1 MNGAAVTSTAGSGG
15 NSDAATASDRRN
27 VWRVTELQF
36 RGPLRVR
43 RAGEREA
50 LLLTFLCA
58 LDMYTTLWWV
68 MTGSAV
74 ESNALLAWTF
84 NHHPLYFVAL
94 KSAACLP
101 ALLLAPR
108 LARNHPRF
116 TVWLLRGILVAYI
129 GYYLMNVK

>member
-1 MNGAAVTSTAGSGG
+1 MDRAA
-15 NSDAATASDRRN
+15 AATIGTSDGEVIGGASERRGG
-27 VWRVTELQF
+27 WRIRDVRF
-36 RGPLRVR
+36 AGPLRVR

-68 MTGSAV
+68 VTGSAI

-101 ALLLAPR
+101 ALLLAQR
-108 LARNHPRF
+108 LARNHPVF
-116 TVWLLRGILVAYI
+116 TVWLLRFILVAYV
-129 GYYLMNVK
+129 GYYLLNVK